1 MKRLTIFILAIVTLT
16 NCSIYGKYKEEVTEE
31 NEVKIMG
38 YKEIFTDP
46 MLQALIDTALA
57 NNYGFKMSHEHVK
70 QAEATLLGA
79 KLAYIPSIYA
89 APAISYSQG
98 LGKGNAELSYGF
110 AEASWEIDIFGR
122 LTNRKRIANAALKQ
136 SKDYEQAARSELIA
150 AVAQTYY
157 SLLMLDA
164 QIATNDSAELYWQ
177 RSVETTKEMKEAAMT
192 DEAAVAQFEGAYY
205 ATKAN
210 GNALRLSRIVTENAM
225 RVLLSKEKAKIKRG
239 KLANQ
244 IVNENLAAINLQ
256 ALKSRPD
263 VRAAEHQLEQAFYG
277 VNLARANCCP
287 SITLSG
293 DLLGTNG
300 GLIFQAVGS
309 LLQPIFN
316 SGKNI
321 MEVRI
326 SKSQL
331 EEMQWGYANAL
342 LKAGT
347 EVNNALASK
356 KYYALMTTDYIKM
369 VQSMTRALNATETKM
384 RLGSGTYLEVLT
396 AKNDLLEAQL
406 ALIENQASIMQSQ
419 VDLFVALGGR

>member
-1 MKRLTIFILAIVTLT
+1 MKKLTIFILAVVALT
-16 NCSIYGKYKEEVTEE
+16 GCSIYGKYKEEVTEE
-31 NEVKIMG
+31 NEVKVMG
-38 YKEIFTDP
+38 YREVFTDP
-46 MLQALIDTALA
+46 QLQALIDTALA
-57 NNYGFKMSHEHVK
+57 RNYDLKMSHEHVK

-79 KLAYIPSIYA
+79 KLAYVPSIYA
-89 APAISYSQG
+89 APSVNYS
-98 LGKGNAELSYGF
+98 NASLSYGF
-110 AEASWEIDIFGR
+110 AQASWEIDIFGR
-122 LTNRKRIANAALKQ
+122 LTNRKRIAEAALKQ
-136 SKDYEQAARSELIA
+136 SRDYEQAARSELIA

-157 SLLMLDA
+157 TLLMLDA
-164 QIATNDSAELYWQ
+164 QIITNDSAELYWS
-177 RSVETTKEMKEAAMT
+177 RSVETMKEMKEAAMT

-205 ATKAN
+205 STKAN
-210 GNALRLSRIVTENAM
+210 GNALRLSRITAENSM
-225 RVLLSKEKAKIKRG
+225 RLLLSSDKAVITRG
-239 KLANQ
+239 SLKDQTINETLAT
-244 IVNENLAAINLQ
+244 VNLQ

-287 SITLSG
+287 NITLSG
-293 DLLGTNG
+293 NIGLNG
-300 GLIFQAVGS
+300 GFIFQAVGS

-356 KYYALMTTDYIKM
+356 KYHALMTNDYISQ
-369 VQSMTRALNATETKM
+369 VQAMNRALDATETKM
-384 RLGSGTYLEVLT
+384 HLGSGTYLEVLT
-396 AKNDLLEAQL
+396 AQNDLLTAQL
-406 ALIENQASIMQSQ
+406 ALIQNQSALMQSQ